1 MIRLFVA
8 LEIPEFVKDQ
18 LFDVR
23 RKIFDDE
30 INFRW
35 EPKNKIHIT
44 LKFIG
49 DVKEEILSEI
59 ENDLLFLK
67 TFNKIKCEI
76 NNFGFFFRDGIPRIL
91 WSSLALDHSVNEIV
105 LKLNVEFLKYGIEKE
120 RRNFK
125 PHLTLLRLKKNPGA
139 DFINSFNNYDFEPL
153 KFETDKIVLYRSEL
167 HKNGSKYFEVKTYH
181 LN

>member
-1 MIRLFVA
+1 MIRLFIA
-8 LEIPEFVKDQ
+8 LEIPEFVKNK
-18 LFDVR
+18 LIDVR
-23 RKIFDDE
+23 QKIINDE
-30 INFRW
+30 INFKW
-35 EPKNKIHIT
+35 EPKDKIHVT

-76 NNFGFFFRDGIPRIL
+76 NNFDFFFRDGIPRIL
-91 WSSLALDHSVNEIV
+91 WSSLTLDHSVNEIV
-105 LKLNVEFLKYGIEKE
+105 LKLNEELLKYGIEKE

-153 KFETDKIVLYRSEL
+153 KFETDKIVLYKSEL
-167 HKNGSKYFEVKTYH
+167 HKNGSKYFEIQIYH